1 MLWVFRAGSGS
12 GKVLVSRGC
21 CRGCARVSNASPR
34 SMCLPGNRSTA
45 GRSATGITK
54 TVGQR
59 GVGALGVAVAGYQ
72 RQLARCFVVHSDAA
86 HSARAAPS
94 RMSTSNTA
102 LKSLCRALLCSL
114 REDLKSKVRDLS
126 RGHRDPLGSDHG
138 QHPDPQ
144 RQRNKSCRG
153 RWPATPWGHP
163 EMLPGVSGVVGG
175 VAVVS
180 DARRSRVVRCADK
193 RPDHK

>member
-1 MLWVFRAGSGS
+1 MFRAGSGS

-114 REDLKSKVRDLS
+114 REDLKSKVTDLS
-126 RGHRDPLGSDHG
+126 ARSPGSAG
-138 QHPDPQ
+138 I
-144 RQRNKSCRG
+144 
-153 RWPATPWGHP
+153 
-163 EMLPGVSGVVGG
+163 
-175 VAVVS
+175 
-180 DARRSRVVRCADK
+180 RSRTTPRSSTTEEQVVP
-193 RPDHK
+193 RPMACSPVGAPRNATRGLRSGGRRGCCQ